1 MVRYSRL
8 PRSSIFRPLDKL
20 VDRSFRRIP
29 PVHGLQ
35 ANDAFCDVAFALGKA
50 RIRHRIK
57 CAAVGTKEGPALG
70 NWPCERHGSASVDTG
85 ATMRLER
92 DKFSGPSPNGAHA
105 KFLGRARDYATNP
118 RILLTLGRATEYR
131 PKTFTSRSSPPGSRF
146 PPRSRSWS
154 RCAGGRPSA
163 WQRAREDRT
172 GRAHG
177 RRCG

>member
-20 VDRSFRRIP
+20 VDWSFRRIP

-92 DKFSGPSPNGAHA
+92 DKFQRAQPEWSAREILGA
-105 KFLGRARDYATNP
+105 RAPVPTR
-118 RILLTLGRATEYR
+118 RTLGFR
-131 PKTFTSRSSPPGSRF
+131 
-146 PPRSRSWS
+146 
-154 RCAGGRPSA
+154 
-163 WQRAREDRT
+163 
-172 GRAHG
+172 
-177 RRCG
+177 